1 MEQESRMK
9 EQAARIQNKQ
19 QEEFLWQSTAI
30 WEQLLERKK
39 EQLCPSQETKEE
51 LPRYGLMC

>member
-1 MEQESRMK
+1 MK
-9 EQAARIQNKQ
+9 EQAARIKSIHR
-19 QEEFLWQSTAI
+19 EELLLQSTAI

-51 LPRYGLMC
+51 LPRYG